1 MDLGAWR
8 THLCSSIVIMD
19 EATASVD
26 LETAARVQKVMRDEL
41 QQRGATA
48 VSVAHR
54 AGVLEGVDGVI
65 TLDKGRVES
74 VEGTARE
81 A

>member
-1 MDLGAWR
+1 
-8 THLCSSIVIMD
+8 MD

-26 LETAARVQKVMRDEL
+26 LETASRVQSVVREEL
-41 QQRGATA
+41 QRRGATV

-54 AGVLEGVDGVI
+54 AGALEGVDGVV

-74 VEGTARE
+74 LEGRVEG
-81 A
+81 